1 MSNDTPPPPPPPDG
15 YGQQPPP
22 PPDGYGQQPAP
33 PPPPPYGDQP
43 APAYG
48 SAPPPGYPQPGY
60 GGGGNPSNSVM
71 AIVSLV
77 TGILGLI
84 CCGWFLLSVAAVIT
98 GHLGKKEIAESNGMK
113 TGAGLAKWGFI
124 LGIVGI
130 VLGIL
135 SWIVTLSGAVD
146 TNYTFTG

>member
-1 MSNDTPPPPPPPDG
+1 MSNDTPPPPPPPEG

-22 PPDGYGQQPAP
+22 PPGGSAP
-33 PPPPPYGDQP
+33 PPPPSYGDP
-43 APAYG
+43 APPPSYG
-48 SAPPPGYPQPGY
+48 SAPPPGNYGQPAY
-60 GGGGNPSNSVM
+60 GGGVPKSSVM

-77 TGILGLI
+77 TGILGLV
-84 CCGWFLLSVAAVIT
+84 CCGWFLLSVAAVVT
-98 GHLGKKEIAESNGMK
+98 GYLGKKEIAESQGMK

-124 LGIVGI
+124 LGIIGI